1 METASIPAMTY
12 TITLQPSGRS
22 FPCDANAEVLRAGL
36 AAGLFMPYSCRSGVC
51 NTCRG
56 RVVEGRIDWGA
67 VHPKYL
73 SEEDKARGFAL
84 LCQARPLSDLTIQVD
99 EIDAGEAIRSKFMP
113 ARILSMVRAAPD
125 VMITTLGLPMNEPT
139 IFRAGQ
145 YVEILGRNGMRRSY
159 SIASAPSND
168 GVRQIELHI
177 RHLPGGAFTDR
188 LFTSMQPR
196 DILKVEFP
204 LGSFFLRDRSDKP
217 IIMLASGT
225 GFAPIK
231 SIVLDSLRRGFRR
244 PITLYWG
251 GRRREDIYMMDL
263 CRQWAR
269 DHAHISFVPVLSDP
283 TPACDWQG
291 RTGFVHRAVME
302 DHPDLSGHQVY
313 SCGAPVVVESARADY
328 TARCGLPATEFFA
341 DSFLT
346 AKEKSAA

>member
-1 METASIPAMTY
+1 MNH
-12 TITLQPSGRS
+12 TITLKPSGRS
-22 FPCDANAEVLRAGL
+22 FACDSHAEVLRAGL

-56 RVVEGRIDWGA
+56 RVLDGSVDWGG

-73 SEEDKARGFAL
+73 SDEDKARGFAL
-84 LCQARPLSDLTIQVD
+84 LCQARPLSDLTIEVD
-99 EIDAGEAIRSKFMP
+99 EIDAGDAIRSKFMP
-113 ARILSMVRAAPD
+113 ARVLQMERAAPD

-139 IFRAGQ
+139 LFRAGQ
-145 YVEILGRNGMRRSY
+145 YVEIISAGGLRRSY

-188 LFTSMQPR
+188 LFGGMQER
-196 DILKVEFP
+196 DVLKVEFP
-204 LGSFFLRDRSDKP
+204 LGSFFLREKCDKP

-231 SIVLDSLRRGFRR
+231 SIVLDSLRRGLTR

-251 GRRREDIYMMDL
+251 GRRREDLYMMDL
-263 CRQWAR
+263 CEQWAR
-269 DHAHISFVPVLSDP
+269 EHRHIEFVPVLSDP
-283 TPACDWQG
+283 TPGYAWRG
-291 RTGFVHRAVME
+291 RTGFVHRAVIE

-313 SCGAPVVVESARADY
+313 SCGAPVVIDSARHDY
-328 TARCGLPATEFFA
+328 TAHCGLPAAEFFA

-346 AKEKSAA
+346 AKEKAAA